1 MPYFVVM
8 LLLLAQA
15 GKPFTTPLGPAELA
29 KKQAVVETS
38 MGSFVI
44 ELYGDKAPNHVGYF
58 MKTASEGGYTGTL
71 FHRVVKYG
79 IIQGGDPL
87 SRDASKAQLWGSG
100 GMNVLKGEINAEP
113 MTAGAVG
120 AALVPG
126 KPGSGGAQFFVC
138 ATDQPTLQGQFTV
151 FGRVV
156 EGLDLVQQISA
167 VTADAN
173 GRPAERVVIKSVTIR
188 DTPPPVKPPFVDDTP
203 ADLAKNRLV
212 LETTKGEIELTF
224 MTDKA
229 PETVRQVLRL
239 AASGAYD
246 GTPFHRV
253 VPNFVI
259 QTGALAFRDQ
269 PVTAA
274 QNAIVKNLQ
283 PEFSDT
289 PNVPG
294 LVSMARGDAPDS
306 ATTSFFICTGEC
318 KTLDGKYTA
327 FARVSRGMDVVQAI
341 ASTPVD
347 GETPKEKIVL
357 TKVRIVR

>member
-1 MPYFVVM
+1 MPYFVTL

-15 GKPFTTPLGPAELA
+15 GKPFTTPLSPVELA

-58 MKTASEGGYTGTL
+58 MKTAREGGYTGTL
-71 FHRVVKYG
+71 IHRVVKYG

-100 GMNVLKGEINAEP
+100 GMNALKGEINAEP

-126 KPGSGGAQFFVC
+126 KPESGGAQFFVC
-138 ATDQPTLQGQFTV
+138 ATDQATLQGQFTV

-156 EGLDLVQQISA
+156 EGLDLVQKISA
-167 VTADAN
+167 VNADAN

-203 ADLAKNRLV
+203 AELAKNRLV

-239 AASGAYD
+239 AASGSYD

-259 QTGALAFRDQ
+259 QGGSPGANEYAGDKRFMRDELSTR
-269 PVTAA
+269 PHSRGTV
-274 QNAIVKNLQ
+274 
-283 PEFSDT
+283 
-289 PNVPG
+289 G
-294 LVSMARGDAPDS
+294 LSTRGRHTGDAQI
-306 ATTSFFICTGEC
+306 FINLADNR
-318 KTLDGKYTA
+318 TLDFEYTVIGEVEPVHMSIVDTIQEGTRMT
-327 FARVSRGMDVVQAI
+327 RVRMVPESRTG
-341 ASTPVD
+341 
-347 GETPKEKIVL
+347 
-357 TKVRIVR
+357 R